1 MAKNDY
7 HVIVYQILA
16 YLYAQLK
23 KGKPIEPEMIS
34 NDSWLL
40 EINYDYWLYIMKS
53 LLELEYI
60 SGIQIQEID
69 GSGKVR
75 YLNKCQ
81 ITPKGI
87 EYICDDK
94 MIEKVRN
101 YVCDKKDI
109 PTNVDLML

>member
-1 MAKNDY
+1 MAANDY

-23 KGKPIEPEMIS
+23 EGKPIEPKMIS

-40 EINYDYWLYIMKS
+40 EINYSYWLYIMKS
-53 LLELEYI
+53 LLELGYI
-60 SGIQIQEID
+60 SGIQIQEIGD
-69 GSGKVR
+69 SDKVR

-94 MIEKVRN
+94 MIDKVRD
-101 YVCDKKDI
+101 YVSDKKVI
-109 PTNVDLML
+109 PTNVNLIH